1 LELSYVIAL
10 YLTKTTTRRI
20 VHDCN
25 AIASALTRQAHWPVV
40 VTVIAMRVVEVTVNQ
55 IVDVVTVRNHFVAAI
70 WTVNMA
76 RVMTA
81 ALMVWRARV
90 RVGGGDVKRVL
101 FDLPIGADVM
111 HVAIVQVVNV
121 IAVLNARV
129 FAIRAVLVVVIGVKI
144 RH

>member
-1 LELSYVIAL
+1 
-10 YLTKTTTRRI
+10 
-20 VHDCN
+20 
-25 AIASALTRQAHWPVV
+25 VV

-55 IVDVVTVRNHFVAAI
+55 IVDVVTMRNHFVAAI